1 MDGNGFIN
9 RKERRAWESE
19 YRRAYGKAALAALKD
34 EYRTA
39 MKVAENAEAKDGETK
54 EVNNA

>member
-34 EYRTA
+34 EYRNA
-39 MKVAENAEAKDGETK
+39 MKVAEGVEAKDGETH
-54 EVNNA
+54 EGDNA